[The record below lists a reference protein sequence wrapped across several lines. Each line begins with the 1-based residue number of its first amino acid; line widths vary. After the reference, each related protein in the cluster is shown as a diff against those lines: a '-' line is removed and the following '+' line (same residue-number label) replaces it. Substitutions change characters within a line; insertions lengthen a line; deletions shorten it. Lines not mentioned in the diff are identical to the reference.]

1 MVDGSGFESFMVS
14 WMSEEEEEEEEEE
27 VFLMM

>member
-14 WMSEEEEEEEEEE
+14 WMSEEEEEEEE